1 VRREFLD
8 QGQVVT
14 LEVPGSFYEF
24 IQREQEPGSPW
35 LDLRFDAANATGIF
49 KMTSAA
55 DPVAATETSA
65 C

>member
-1 VRREFLD
+1 M
-8 QGQVVT
+8 T